1 MDGRQ
6 VREGRLL
13 WYLGGSMNL
22 TDYQVLTLVRENP
35 GLSLYELLK
44 KAQEDMKKWPWTIG
58 KIQHAVE
65 RLAGAEKVETQSVV
79 RGGRACVLVRCK

>member
-6 VREGRLL
+6 VRKGWLL
-13 WYLGGSMNL
+13 WHLGGSMNL

-44 KAQEDMKKWPWTIG
+44 KAQEDMKK
-58 KIQHAVE
+58 
-65 RLAGAEKVETQSVV
+65 
-79 RGGRACVLVRCK
+79 